1 MDFARWTADNPLD
14 MEFDGHTEIPRILGT
29 WASYCVEAA
38 RINPQYCELARASLN
53 ASDPKVHLMQRFDSV
68 VRNLTQRSF
77 VDQNY
82 DDVVYTLLDFSWY
95 VRSSLMRPN
104 WYYYLAQHVSTVETT
119 ILHHLANTNS
129 SHQRRSTL
137 LRRESQDRN
146 MTFPAITANVSDPL
160 LGKSNG
166 FLGLAVACLDLNY
179 KDLDSMDTW
188 VDHLYEQ
195 VQANPL
201 IGYLSTWTSACLKW
215 PNLTE
220 YGVERF
226 EGLAPDKLQNKM
238 LVIGVTNDPVLT
250 PAFPA
255 Y

>member
-1 MDFARWTADNPLD
+1 
-14 MEFDGHTEIPRILGT
+14 
-29 WASYCVEAA
+29 
-38 RINPQYCELARASLN
+38 
-53 ASDPKVHLMQRFDSV
+53 
-68 VRNLTQRSF
+68 
-77 VDQNY
+77 
-82 DDVVYTLLDFSWY
+82 
-95 VRSSLMRPN
+95 MRPN

-146 MTFPAITANVSDPL
+146 MTFPAITANISDPL

-220 YGVERF
+220 YGVERY